1 MAGREGRGRGGDREG
16 GQGRARA
23 PRHLL
28 LLLPASPRA
37 RGQWKAP
44 GGPGEAPRMPGT
56 GEGRPP
62 GEAARGSVP
71 ARGCCG
77 ERGPRRR
84 GAGARGAA
92 CARGSPGK
100 ASCGWWKKRGEVLG
114 VCLSAAQL
122 SRLYSALVRLHR
134 SVCVVA
140 ASRGHHS
147 PRVQRCQ
154 GDDSHCKRVNEG

>member
-1 MAGREGRGRGGDREG
+1 
-16 GQGRARA
+16 
-23 PRHLL
+23 
-28 LLLPASPRA
+28 
-37 RGQWKAP
+37 
-44 GGPGEAPRMPGT
+44 MPGT

-77 ERGPRRR
+77 ERGTRRR

-92 CARGSPGK
+92 CARGSLGK

-134 SVCVVA
+134 SVSVVA

-147 PRVQRCQ
+147 PRVQRCPV
-154 GDDSHCKRVNEG
+154 GTRIGGREMIPAAKELTRAEGNGWLHTNVMGATKSSSV